1 MNTPSR
7 SQDPHPHRPARQTV
21 HRPERSARAP
31 LSAGQERLWLLDRL
45 NPGDAAFNM
54 FQIHRLRGPLDVDAF
69 ERSLAELLARHDSL
83 RATFP
88 DEDGVPAQ
96 VIGPPGDF
104 VLERV
109 AVDGMPTE
117 RERHARE
124 LVAERT
130 NRAFD
135 VARGP
140 LLRASLLRL
149 DEDGYDHVFCLVL
162 HHIVAD
168 GWSMNVLEAELGVL
182 YAAFTAGRPSP
193 LEPLP
198 LSYVDYVRRQ
208 RELVDAPGF
217 DERLTYWTRELAG
230 APTLDLPADRPR
242 VGGGHAGRGGTV
254 THHLPAELRT
264 GVEQLAR
271 RERVTLYMTLLA
283 AYQTLLARYC
293 DQEDVCVGSPLA
305 GRDEEEYEPLVGYF
319 LNTLVLRGSTAGD
332 PTFRAFLA
340 GTRTVALQAFQYQD
354 VPFERLLAALDVE
367 RDPDSPPV
375 FQTML
380 VLRPPA
386 GPGLR
391 LGEVTA
397 EVFESG
403 FRQAKF
409 DLTLE
414 VWPQDDELVVEFV
427 YDTERFVPETVA
439 RLARCF
445 ETLLRGAVADPDTPL
460 SRLPLLPPAERAR
473 VLGASSGPQPG
484 ECPDPIAAFEAQALR
499 TPQAD
504 AVECGDTRIGYAD
517 LDARANRLAREL
529 RRGGT
534 GPDSVVAVCAER
546 SIETIVALLAVLKAG
561 GAYLAVDPALPTE
574 RIAYML
580 ADSAAQRVLCRPEFA
595 DRFADVAPAML
606 LLDADVVG
614 GRDGERDADREGDR
628 DGGRDA
634 GGDRSADVDRDEAQD
649 SPRPPLAGPDHL
661 AYLVYTSGSTGRPKG
676 TLITREALAAR
687 VAWMR
692 ERYRTGPT
700 DRVLQ
705 FASFGFDTHVEE
717 VYPTLLSGATLV
729 LAPADGLLPDFF
741 GTDAGRSLTV
751 LDLPTSY
758 WHELVA
764 QTPGLPWPKALRL
777 LIIGGDQADVA
788 STRRWREV
796 FGDRVDLVNT
806 YGPTETAVIATS
818 ATLAGPRAEPWDG
831 TRPPIGRPLAGTRV
845 HVLDRHLEPV
855 PPGVPGELCIGGIGP
870 ARGYLGRPGQ
880 TGLHFVP
887 DPYGPPGSRLYRTG
901 DRARQR
907 PDGQLEFL
915 GRTDQQVK
923 LRGYRIELGEIEAAL
938 VAQPDIAQAA
948 VLLWDEPGDPR
959 LVAYLVPG
967 TPAADPP
974 DPAAVRAALART
986 LPAYLL
992 PAAFVVLER
1001 LPLTANGKLDRAALP
1016 APEQRAPSAA
1026 SFVAPRGSAEEL
1038 VAETFADVLGLERVG
1053 ALDDFFAL
1061 GGHSLLATRA
1071 VARLGAAIELTVPIR
1086 ALFADPTVA
1095 GLAASVE
1102 ELLLAEL
1109 DTLSEADAERLVL
1122 DQAETG
1128 DPR

>member
-1 MNTPSR
+1 MSTPFR
-7 SQDPHPHRPARQTV
+7 SLDPHREQPAEQLAN
-21 HRPERSARAP
+21 RPEQSTRTP

-54 FQIHRLRGPLDVDAF
+54 FQIHRLRGPLDADAL
-69 ERSLAELLARHDSL
+69 ERALAALVARHDSL
-83 RATFP
+83 RACFP
-88 DEDGVPAQ
+88 DEDGVPVQ
-96 VIGPPGDF
+96 LIGTWHDF
-104 VLERV
+104 ALERV
-109 AVDGMPTE
+109 IVDGLPAE

-130 NRAFD
+130 NRPFD
-135 VARGP
+135 VSRGP

-149 DEDGYDHVFCLVL
+149 DEDGHDHVLCLVL
-162 HHIVAD
+162 HHIIAD
-168 GWSMNVLEAELGVL
+168 GWSMNVLDTELVAV
-182 YAAFTAGRPSP
+182 YSAFAAGLPSP

-198 LSYVDYVRRQ
+198 LSYADYVRRQ
-208 RELVDAPGF
+208 RELVDSPGF
-217 DERLTYWTRELAG
+217 DERLTYWTRQLAG
-230 APTLDLPADRPR
+230 APTLDLPADRAR
-242 VGGGHAGRGGTV
+242 VGGGHPGRGGTV
-254 THHLPAELRT
+254 THHLPAELRA
-264 GVEQLAR
+264 GIEQLAR
-271 RERVTLYMTLLA
+271 RERVTLYMFLLA

-332 PTFRAFLA
+332 PSFRDFLA
-340 GTRTVALQAFQYQD
+340 RTRTVALQAFEHQD
-354 VPFERLLAALDVE
+354 VPFERLLGALDVD

-380 VLRPPA
+380 ILRPPA
-386 GPGLR
+386 GPELR
-391 LGEVTA
+391 LGEASA

-403 FRQAKF
+403 FRQAKY

-414 VWPQDDELVVEFV
+414 VWPESDELVVEFV

-473 VLGASSGPQPG
+473 VTAAAAGPDAG
-484 ECPDPIAAFEAQALR
+484 DCPDAILAFEVQALR

-529 RRGGT
+529 RRGGA
-534 GPDSVVAVCAER
+534 GPDSVIAVCAER

-561 GAYLAVDPALPTE
+561 GAYLALDPALPAE

-580 ADSAAQRVLCRPEFA
+580 TDSGAERVLCRAQFA
-595 DRFADVAPAML
+595 SRFAEGAPPVL
-606 LLDADVVG
+606 LLDGSENGPEAG
-614 GRDGERDADREGDR
+614 PGEGPGERDENGDRAAGLQGEGD
-628 DGGRDA
+628 G
-634 GGDRSADVDRDEAQD
+634 DEARDQ
-649 SPRPPLAGPDHL
+649 PLTPIAGPEHL

-676 TLITREALAAR
+676 TLITRGALAAR

-692 ERYRTGPT
+692 ERYRSGPT

-717 VYPTLLSGATLV
+717 VYPTLLGGATLV

-741 GTDAGRSLTV
+741 GTHAGRTLTV

-777 LIIGGDQADVA
+777 LIIGGDQADAA
-788 STRRWREV
+788 STRRWRET

-806 YGPTETAVIATS
+806 YGPTETAVIVTS

-831 TRPPIGRPLAGTRV
+831 ARPPIGRALAGTRV

-855 PPGVPGELCIGGIGP
+855 PPGVPGELCVGGIGP
-870 ARGYLGRPGQ
+870 ARGYLGRPGA
-880 TGLHFVP
+880 TGLQFVP
-887 DPYGPPGSRLYRTG
+887 DPYGAPGARLYRTG

-948 VLLWDEPGDPR
+948 VLVRGERGDRR

-967 TPAADPP
+967 AEAVDPP
-974 DPAAVRAALART
+974 DPPAVRAALART
-986 LPAYLL
+986 LPAYLV
-992 PAAFVVLER
+992 PAAYVLLER
-1001 LPLTANGKLDRAALP
+1001 LPLTTNGKLDRAALP
-1016 APEQRAPSAA
+1016 APEQRSTPAT

>member
-1 MNTPSR
+1 MNNPSPTH
-7 SQDPHPHRPARQTV
+7 DPHTYRQAPAVRPA
-21 HRPERSARAP
+21 HRPEPGRTEHLP

-54 FQIHRLRGPLDVDAF
+54 FQVHRLRGPLDADAL
-69 ERSLAELLARHDSL
+69 ERALAELVARHGSL
-83 RATFP
+83 RAAFP
-88 DEDGVPAQ
+88 DRDGVPTQ
-96 VIGPPGDF
+96 VIGPPGGF

-109 AVDGMPTE
+109 GVDGVPGE

-130 NRAFD
+130 NRPFD
-135 VARGP
+135 LARGP

-149 DEDGYDHVFCLVL
+149 DDAAHDHVLCLIL

-168 GWSMNVLEAELGVL
+168 GWSMNVLDTELAAL
-182 YAAFTAGRPSP
+182 YQAFASGQPSP
-193 LEPLP
+193 LTEPA
-198 LSYVDYVRRQ
+198 LSYGDYVRRQ
-208 RELVDAPGF
+208 RELVDSPGF
-217 DERLTYWTRELAG
+217 EARLAYWTGQLAG

-242 VGGGHAGRGGTV
+242 TPGTHTARGGTV
-254 THHLPAELRT
+254 THHLPARLRT
-264 GVEQLAR
+264 GLEQLAR
-271 RERVTLYMTLLA
+271 REKVTLYMTLLA
-283 AYQTLLARYC
+283 AYQTLLSRYC

-319 LNTLVLRGSTAGD
+319 LNTLVLRGSTAED

-340 GTRTVALQAFQYQD
+340 RTRTVALQAYEHQD
-354 VPFERLLAALDVE
+354 VPFERLLGALDVE

-380 VLRPPA
+380 TLRPPA

-391 LGEVTA
+391 LGEVRA

-409 DLTLE
+409 DLALE
-414 VWPQDDELVVEFV
+414 VWPEGDELVVEFV
-427 YDTERFVPETVA
+427 YDTERFVPETVT
-439 RLARCF
+439 RFARCL
-445 ETLLRGAVADPDTPL
+445 ETLLEGAVADPDTPL
-460 SRLPLLPPAERAR
+460 SRLPLLPATDRAR
-473 VLGASSGPQPG
+473 VLAAAAGPPLG
-484 ECPDPIAAFEAQALR
+484 ECPDPVLAFEVQALR
-499 TPQAD
+499 TPHAD
-504 AVECGDTRIGYAD
+504 AVESGRDRIDYAE
-517 LDARANRLAREL
+517 LDARANRLARVL

-534 GPDSVVAVCAER
+534 GPDSVIAVCAER

-561 GAYLAVDPALPTE
+561 GAYLPVDPTLPAE

-580 ADSAAQRVLCRPEFA
+580 ADSGAEQLLCRAEFA
-595 DRFADVAPAML
+595 DRFADFGRPILALEGAG
-606 LLDADVVG
+606 ADD
-614 GRDGERDADREGDR
+614 GRGDG
-628 DGGRDA
+628 
-634 GGDRSADVDRDEAQD
+634 AQTQ
-649 SPRPPLAGPDHL
+649 PLAPVAGPEDL

-676 TLITREALAAR
+676 TLISRAALGAR
-687 VAWMR
+687 LAWMR
-692 ERYRTGPT
+692 ERYRTGPG

-717 VYPTLLSGATLV
+717 VYPTLLGGATLV
-729 LAPADGLLPDFF
+729 LAPADALLPDFF
-741 GTDAGRSLTV
+741 ATDAGRTLTV
-751 LDLPTSY
+751 LDLPTPY

-764 QTPGLPWPKALRL
+764 QTPGLPWPPALRL

-788 STRRWREV
+788 SMRRWREV

-818 ATLAGPRAEPWDG
+818 ATLAGPLAEPWDG
-831 TRPPIGRPLAGTRV
+831 TRPPIGRPLANTRV

-855 PPGVPGELCIGGIGP
+855 PPGVPGELCVGGIGP
-870 ARGYLGRPGQ
+870 ARGYLGRPGL
-880 TGLHFVP
+880 TACHFVP
-887 DPYGPPGSRLYRTG
+887 DPYGPPGARLYRTG

-915 GRTDQQVK
+915 GRTDHQVK

-938 VAQPDIAQAA
+938 VARPDIGQAA
-948 VLLWDEPGDPR
+948 VLLREERGDRR
-959 LVAYLVPG
+959 LVAYLVPR
-967 TPAADPP
+967 TDAAAP
-974 DPAAVRAALART
+974 DPDAVRAALART

-992 PAAFVVLER
+992 PAAFVVLPR

-1016 APEQRAPSAA
+1016 APEQRAAPEA

-1038 VAETFADVLGLERVG
+1038 VAQTFADVLGLERVG

-1071 VARLGAAIELTVPIR
+1071 VARLGVAIELTVPIR

-1102 ELLLAEL
+1102 ELLVAEL

>member
-7 SQDPHPHRPARQTV
+7 NHDPHRHGPAEQPTN
-21 HRPERSARAP
+21 RPERPLRTP

-54 FQIHRLRGPLDVDAF
+54 FQVHRLRGPLHADAL
-69 ERSLAELLARHDSL
+69 ERALAELVARHDSL
-83 RATFP
+83 RAAFP

-96 VIGPPGDF
+96 VIGPSGDF

-109 AVDGMPTE
+109 VVDGVPGE
-117 RERHARE
+117 REWHARE

-130 NRAFD
+130 NRPFD

-140 LLRASLLRL
+140 LVRASLLRL
-149 DEDGYDHVFCLVL
+149 DEHGHDHVLCLVL

-168 GWSMNVLEAELGVL
+168 GWSMNVLDGELAAV

-208 RELVDAPGF
+208 RELVDSPEF
-217 DERLTYWTRELAG
+217 DERLTYWTRQLTG
-230 APTLDLPADRPR
+230 APPLDLPADRPR
-242 VGGGHAGRGGTV
+242 VGGAHAGRGGTV
-254 THHLPAELRT
+254 THHLSADLRT
-264 GVEQLAR
+264 GIEQLAR

-305 GRDEEEYEPLVGYF
+305 GRDEEEYEGLVGYF

-332 PTFRAFLA
+332 PSFRAFLA
-340 GTRTVALQAFQYQD
+340 RTRTVTIQAFEHQD
-354 VPFERLLAALDVE
+354 VPFERLLGALHVD
-367 RDPDSPPV
+367 RDPDDPPV
-375 FQTML
+375 FRTML
-380 VLRPPA
+380 TLRPPA

-409 DLTLE
+409 DLALE
-414 VWPQDDELVVEFV
+414 VWPEGDELVVEFV

-445 ETLLRGAVADPDTPL
+445 ETLLRGAVAEPDTPL

-473 VLGASSGPQPG
+473 VSAAAAGPPPG
-484 ECPDPIAAFEAQALR
+484 DCPDPILAFEVQVLR
-499 TPQAD
+499 TPRAD
-504 AVECGDTRIGYAD
+504 AVECGDSRIGYAD

-534 GPDSVVAVCAER
+534 GPDSVIAVCAER

-561 GAYLAVDPALPTE
+561 GAYLSVDPALPAE

-580 ADSAAQRVLCRPEFA
+580 ADSAAERVLCRAEFA
-595 DRFADVAPAML
+595 HRFADVAPPVL
-606 LLDADVVG
+606 LLDG
-614 GRDGERDADREGDR
+614 DGDG
-628 DGGRDA
+628 DGGVE
-634 GGDRSADVDRDEAQD
+634 GDEAQEQ
-649 SPRPPLAGPDHL
+649 PLASVAGPEHL

-692 ERYRTGPT
+692 ERYRTAPT

-717 VYPTLLSGATLV
+717 VYPTLLDGATLV

-741 GTDAGRSLTV
+741 ATDAGRTLTV

-796 FGDRVDLVNT
+796 FGERVDLVNT

-818 ATLAGPRAEPWDG
+818 ATLAGPRAELWDG

-870 ARGYLGRPGQ
+870 ARGYLGHPGL
-880 TGLHFVP
+880 TGVHFVP

-915 GRTDQQVK
+915 GRTDHQVK
-923 LRGYRIELGEIEAAL
+923 LRGYRIEPGEIEAAL

-948 VLLWDEPGDPR
+948 VLVREEQGDRR

-967 TPAADPP
+967 AEAAEPP
-974 DPAAVRAALART
+974 EPTAVRAALARA

-1016 APEQRAPSAA
+1016 APEQRTTPAA

-1061 GGHSLLATRA
+1061 GGHSLLATRV
-1071 VARLGAAIELTVPIR
+1071 VARIGTAIELTVPIR
-1086 ALFADPTVA
+1086 ALFTDPTVA
-1095 GLAASVE
+1095 GLAASIE

-1122 DQAETG
+1122 EQAETG